1 MCIETHTDTHN
12 VYYSTTTEHLR
23 SFLASMKASRSL
35 LLSICFMSMNVFVT
49 FTAKEQNNGEKSD
62 ISIL

>member
-1 MCIETHTDTHN
+1 
-12 VYYSTTTEHLR
+12 
-23 SFLASMKASRSL
+23 MKASRSL